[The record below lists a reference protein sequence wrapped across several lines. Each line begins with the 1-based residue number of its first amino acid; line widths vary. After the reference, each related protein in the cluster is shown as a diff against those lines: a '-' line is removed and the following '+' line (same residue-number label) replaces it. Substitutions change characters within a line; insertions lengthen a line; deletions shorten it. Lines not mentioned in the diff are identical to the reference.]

1 MNATEKST
9 VLILLR
15 HASTNLNDE
24 GFVQGS
30 KTDPNLSSKGQL
42 QAQNL
47 SKDLLKYKIDVIY
60 SSDMKRCKETL
71 APFLK
76 LTKMNVN
83 YTSALRERDYG
94 IFDGKPEKEY
104 DAWKKEHGMKQNF
117 DISLPDGESFN
128 KDIIPRVRVFLKS
141 ILKKESGKTILIC
154 SHNVINKAI
163 MLILSDQ
170 KAEEYYN
177 KYKFDNASL
186 TVVTISGQ
194 NLKQM
199 SL

>member
-1 MNATEKST
+1 MNSPGKST
-9 VLILLR
+9 VLILVR
-15 HASTNLNDE
+15 HASTNFNDK

-30 KTDPNLSSKGQL
+30 RTDPDLNFKGKL

-47 SKDLLKYKIDVIY
+47 SKDLLNYKIDVVY

-83 YTSALRERDYG
+83 YTSVLRERDYG

-104 DAWKKEHGMKQNF
+104 DVWKKEHGIKNNF
-117 DISLPDGESFN
+117 NISLPDGESFN
-128 KDIIPRVRVFLKS
+128 KDVIPRVKVFLES

-186 TVVTISGQ
+186 TVVTISEQ
-194 NLKQM
+194 KIK
-199 SL
+199 

>member
-1 MNATEKST
+1 MNSPGKST
-9 VLILLR
+9 VLILVR
-15 HASTNLNDE
+15 HASTNFNDK

-30 KTDPNLSSKGQL
+30 RTDPDLNFKGKL

-47 SKDLLKYKIDVIY
+47 SKDLLNYKIDVVY

-83 YTSALRERDYG
+83 YTSVLRERDYG

-104 DAWKKEHGMKQNF
+104 DVWKKEHGIKNNF
-117 DISLPDGESFN
+117 NISLPDGESFN
-128 KDIIPRVRVFLKS
+128 KDVIPRVKVFLKS

-186 TVVTISGQ
+186 TVVTISEQ
-194 NLKQM
+194 KIK
-199 SL
+199 